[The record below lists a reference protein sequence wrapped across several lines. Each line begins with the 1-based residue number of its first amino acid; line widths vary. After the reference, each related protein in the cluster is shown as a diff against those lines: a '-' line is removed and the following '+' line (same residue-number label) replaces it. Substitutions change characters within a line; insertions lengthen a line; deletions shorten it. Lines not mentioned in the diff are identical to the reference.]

1 MHRQIY
7 KLYTY
12 THIYIYIYIFFYACM
27 RRTQGTTKAHVF
39 SRWTT
44 TAPPEE
50 LSGPWDRGVSFTDGP
65 HRHLRLWIFA
75 YNTPNRQAVNQL
87 THTWHHR
94 SVGIGAIGTEL
105 PCNLLDDYRDIV
117 SRQGN
122 CRVTNVVSPGAAV
135 RPQCSPGF
143 RIRV

>member
-12 THIYIYIYIFFYACM
+12 THIYIYFFFTHACKHTCTSGNLR

-75 YNTPNRQAVNQL
+75 YNTPNRQAVNL
-87 THTWHHR
+87 APSECGHR
-94 SVGIGAIGTEL
+94 RH
-105 PCNLLDDYRDIV
+105 RDGV
-117 SRQGN
+117 ALR
-122 CRVTNVVSPGAAV
+122 SPG
-135 RPQCSPGF
+135 RLPGYRF
-143 RIRV
+143 SSGELSGH